1 MKIKDI
7 SSTLGGLLDQANK
20 TAQSGG
26 AYNVP
31 GTQAPGTQVYGSPE
45 DSIPEELQDE
55 PIFTMDYKSEQ
66 QRCISK
72 AKQSIL
78 IIVKQVVPEQLQQMP
93 LIRDKINQDAE
104 QLGNLYYQYQKKET
118 YHQALMDVIARGD
131 HSPKAFDVCEKISA
145 SLENLGT
152 AITNT
157 QNQLR
162 KYYIDAYK
170 DLQYKVDEDEVLEAK
185 AQMKGLVDD
194 DDSPKLISPMP
205 EVNNQNAKLENR
217 MVGTESLS
225 RTLAEMRK
233 RKLKPQTDNQGSI

>member
-1 MKIKDI
+1 M
-7 SSTLGGLLDQANK
+7 
-20 TAQSGG
+20 
-26 AYNVP
+26 
-31 GTQAPGTQVYGSPE
+31 
-45 DSIPEELQDE
+45 
-55 PIFTMDYKSEQ
+55 
-66 QRCISK
+66 
-72 AKQSIL
+72 
-78 IIVKQVVPEQLQQMP
+78 VPEQLQQMP
-93 LIRDKINQDAE
+93 LIRDKISQDAE

-205 EVNNQNAKLENR
+205 EVNNQNVKLENR

-225 RTLAEMRK
+225 RSLAEMRK
-233 RKLKPQTDNQGSI
+233 RKLKPQTDNQEPI

>member
-1 MKIKDI
+1 M
-7 SSTLGGLLDQANK
+7 
-20 TAQSGG
+20 
-26 AYNVP
+26 
-31 GTQAPGTQVYGSPE
+31 
-45 DSIPEELQDE
+45 PEELQDE

-205 EVNNQNAKLENR
+205 EVNN
-217 MVGTESLS
+217 
-225 RTLAEMRK
+225 
-233 RKLKPQTDNQGSI
+233 